1 MAEKIISKIRVQLRY
16 DTEANW
22 KSAQTALRAGE
33 VGIASD
39 THVLKAGD
47 GVSLWDA
54 LPELGKSNAIVKDA
68 DGKIAEDLI
77 MADGHKLQGTA
88 TAAEKLA
95 TAIKI
100 KLGAEDTGVDLDG
113 TGDVVLNTVTL
124 DENGEIPAKYLPSY
138 VDDIVEIPTEETLK
152 TAVEGGKITT
162 AEGKEEAPSKSK
174 IYYAVDTGAVYR
186 YTGGEGSAFV
196 HISPELGSVDHAV
209 AATRLDTAHTFTV
222 AGDATSEAQSFDGT
236 QDVTLNVTL
245 ADTGVEAKEYGAET
259 KVVKVTVD
267 TKGRITHAEETP
279 IGNLDWSVITTGK
292 PTTLDGYG
300 ITDALKAGETI
311 AVADGE
317 KALATWSWNDGEDH
331 TVSITGK
338 EYGGKAA
345 EAGKLTNAITI
356 GDKTYDGSEAVT
368 ITADD
373 LHVTGVVKLTED
385 NTLTGSNTFTQAV
398 KLNEEGTATID
409 ATNYTGKAATAGA
422 ADTAAKLAA
431 PVNINGVAFDGS
443 APITIDFADPADGGT
458 YVFQCGGATVE
469 E

>member
-16 DTEANW
+16 DTETNW
-22 KSAQTALRAGE
+22 KSAQSPLKAGE

-39 THVLKAGD
+39 THVIKAGD
-47 GVSLWDA
+47 GSSLWDA
-54 LPELGKSNAIVKDA
+54 LPELGKSNAIVKGA

-77 MADGHKLQGTA
+77 MAEGHKLQGTA

-113 TGDVVLNTVTL
+113 TGDVVLDTVKL

-138 VDDIVEIPTEETLK
+138 VDDIVEVATEESLK
-152 TAVEGGKITT
+152 TAVEGGKVTT
-162 AEGKEEAPSKSK
+162 VEGKQEDPSKSK

-186 YTGGEGSAFV
+186 YTGDSGSAFV
-196 HISPELGSVDHAV
+196 RVSADIGSVDHAV
-209 AATRLDTAHTFTV
+209 TANQLANTHTFTV
-222 AGDATSEAQSFDGT
+222 AGDATSAPQSFDGT

-245 ADTGVEAKEYGAET
+245 ADTGVEAKEYGTET

-267 TKGRITHAEETP
+267 SKGRITHAEETP
-279 IGNLDWSVITTGK
+279 IGNLDWSVIATGK
-292 PTTLDGYG
+292 PSTLDGYG

-345 EAGKLTNAITI
+345 EAGKLTNKLTI
-356 GDKTYDGSEAVT
+356 GSKSFDGSEAVT

-373 LHVTGVVKLTED
+373 LHVTGVAKLADD
-385 NTLTGSNTFTQAV
+385 NTMTGSNTFTQAI
-398 KLNEEGTATID
+398 KLNAEGNATID

-422 ADTAAKLAA
+422 ADTATKLAA

-443 APITIDFADPADGGT
+443 APITIDFADPSDGGT